1 MESMV
6 WSASRSRAAVEA
18 FTAGVVAAVL
28 FATPVAN
35 ASATY
40 ESRYGY
46 ERTWNAAVRLVRVDN
61 GWKVTEKDDVNGY
74 LLFEYQSSDSPKG
87 TPGSFELARGTDAS
101 EPVRVVVRLPQMPRY
116 HEQVL
121 VDALAGKMRREY
133 GPPPERPRVPVAD
146 GGADAAED

>member
-1 MESMV
+1 MA
-6 WSASRSRAAVEA
+6 WSTSRSRRAVGA
-18 FTAGVVAAVL
+18 FTAGVAATAL
-28 FATPVAN
+28 CSIPVAS
-35 ASATY
+35 ATATY

-46 ERTWNAAVRLVRVDN
+46 DRTWNAAVRLVRVDN
-61 GWKVTEKDDVNGY
+61 GWKVTEKDDASGY
-74 LLFEYQSSDSPKG
+74 LLFEYRSSDSPKG

-101 EPVRVVVRLPQMPRY
+101 EPVRVVARLSQMPRY